1 MSRKKQFPAN
11 CHQILAELDAPPP
24 AGYIP
29 AMTETKDQKA
39 ARLAAAL
46 RANLRRRKGQQRGRD
61 DLSGRDPNR
70 KDTLLQQAPAPY
82 TPTQET
88 PAQNSGDASASSPSA
103 CPDPAS
109 PVTDDKQT

>member
-1 MSRKKQFPAN
+1 
-11 CHQILAELDAPPP
+11 
-24 AGYIP
+24 
-29 AMTETKDQKA
+29 MTETKDQKA
-39 ARLAAAL
+39 DRLAAAL

-70 KDTLLQQAPAPY
+70 KDTLLQQTPA
-82 TPTQET
+82 QET
-88 PAQNSGDASASSPSA
+88 PKRETGDASAALPKT